1 MNSFIK
7 KIITNGYGLIDYVP
21 VGIDQIK
28 EKSLLQIG
36 EGSTIDVSEQQ
47 FTLAYNPLVIG
58 IVMSYQLF
66 KTIHDEQCI
75 IKLFFVDTGTTR
87 KISELYL
94 KYYKIPDGWSMDRE
108 ILVLFHAQRANN
120 YQLNWIRRNIIL
132 WLRYWSN
139 KKARKYFGTLP
150 YGLHKQYAAQFSF
163 PRKVVLAA
171 VRDGDFYNLF
181 PIDLHGM
188 LHDQNIYAWGIR
200 HSNKA
205 IPHLRNSKKIVIADV
220 PYTSFQAIYSLGNF
234 KANKIDGGYS
244 SEIVSR
250 TWQYMLPDFVL
261 SYKEIELVHEE
272 NIGSQCLF
280 WGRIIH
286 EEVTKRGKALHHVHL
301 LRFLQLQRDEKNNYS
316 TNNKSY

>member
-1 MNSFIK
+1 MRGVW
-7 KIITNGYGLIDYVP
+7 IT
-21 VGIDQIK
+21 
-28 EKSLLQIG
+28 S
-36 EGSTIDVSEQQ
+36 
-47 FTLAYNPLVIG
+47 
-58 IVMSYQLF
+58 
-66 KTIHDEQCI
+66 
-75 IKLFFVDTGTTR
+75 
-87 KISELYL
+87 
-94 KYYKIPDGWSMDRE
+94 

-132 WLRYWSN
+132 WVRYWSN
-139 KKARKYFGTLP
+139 KKAKKYFGTLSF
-150 YGLHKQYAAQFSF
+150 GLHKQYAAQFSF

-205 IPHLRNSKKIVIADV
+205 IPHLINSKKIVIADV
-220 PYTSFQAIYSLGNF
+220 PYKSFQAIYSLGNF
-234 KANKIDGGYS
+234 KASKIDGNNALT
-244 SEIVSR
+244 EIVSR

-261 SYKEIELVHEE
+261 GYKEIELMHYE

-286 EEVTKRGKALHHVHL
+286 EEATTRGKALHHVHF
-301 LRFLQLQRDEKNNYS
+301 LRFLQLQGVEKNVYTTNY
-316 TNNKSY
+316 K